1 MVLINGRKFACEACI
16 RGHRASNCS
25 HTGRKLQLVRKK
37 GRPSSQC
44 DVCRSK
50 RANGSFHGRCDCGED
65 EDITSPQ
72 QNRKQ
77 RGKSEQSIETFTPFL
92 VQDEASLGDLQEEG
106 KSKHSLQSLM
116 NPCQCK
122 TTGICS
128 CCSRASSSKDG
139 IVKTASVEQPAS
151 CGCNGENQCCD
162 DGIDAVQCAPLVTED
177 PTLKAIKR
185 SCCGSK
191 TSEQAQTTHDTP
203 ILDPVASIMPMTTE
217 EADAILAPDCHCGP
231 DCACPGCLME
241 NEDIRKKRKQGNEEC
256 PDKCLTCSACVLGLT
271 RPSGIEAVDAWMEQD
286 KQNTIDK
293 EALEKHANDI
303 GNGEEIVN
311 LSEEQ
316 TSSSNA
322 IGSESEVS
330 DGSDEA
336 SSSSVATAPE
346 SSSQKSRSPPPQRKI
361 DLVEPPLPPFP
372 SARKYFEDHFLNPER
387 RRFFADQIQTQSG
400 NQHSKVAESLPHND
414 DIESEFGERLDGE
427 TDEEWQARHGFQF
440 LTPDAIKIF
449 DHAKRFREEKRL
461 AEEEEESSARREEE
475 DRIASTEKREGE
487 LSLLRQRALS
497 AHKRQKTTAS

>member
-16 RGHRASNCS
+16 RGHRASSCS

-65 EDITSPQ
+65 EDIKSPQ
-72 QNRKQ
+72 QK
-77 RGKSEQSIETFTPFL
+77 RGKSEQDIETFTPFL
-92 VQDEASLGDLQEEG
+92 VQDESSLGELPEEG

-139 IVKTASVEQPAS
+139 IQTIVKTATVDQPAS
-151 CGCNGENQCCD
+151 CGCNGANQCCD
-162 DGIDAVQCAPLVTED
+162 DGIDSVQCAPLVTED
-177 PTLKAIKR
+177 VTLKAIKP
-185 SCCGSK
+185 SCCSSK
-191 TSEQAQTTHDTP
+191 VSDQPQPTHDTLT
-203 ILDPVASIMPMTTE
+203 LDPVAAPMPMTTE

-241 NEDIRKKRKQGNEEC
+241 NEDLRKKRKQGNEEC

-286 KQNTIDK
+286 KQNAIDK
-293 EALEKHANDI
+293 EALEDHANNI
-303 GNGEEIVN
+303 GDGEEIIHS
-311 LSEEQ
+311 SEEQ

-322 IGSESEVS
+322 IGSESEAS
-330 DGSDEA
+330 DGNDAA
-336 SSSSVATAPE
+336 SSSSLSTALEASP
-346 SSSQKSRSPPPQRKI
+346 QKSKSPPLLRKI

-372 SARKYFEDHFLNPER
+372 SARKYFEEHFLNLER
-387 RRFFADQIQTQSG
+387 RRFFADQIQIHPISHHNQLTEKVTQ
-400 NQHSKVAESLPHND
+400 ED
-414 DIESEFGERLDGE
+414 DIEPEFGERLDGE

-449 DHAKRFREEKRL
+449 DHARRFREEKRR
-461 AEEEEESSARREEE
+461 AEEEEELNARREEE
-475 DRIASTEKREGE
+475 EEIASTERREGE
-487 LSLLRQRALS
+487 LLLLRQRALS
-497 AHKRQKTTAS
+497 ARKRQKTTAI